1 MNPAAKVGAF
11 TVGGVMALGAT
22 TLSLGNFDFNKDD
35 YTIYAGFKQVIGL
48 EPQAAV
54 RLAGVPIGK
63 VTSIKNDGG
72 GVTVTMDI
80 ESSAKIPD
88 KSSVMVAASGV
99 MGEKFVSIMP
109 SNDTGVYLQNGDYLY
124 GVDEVGMD
132 SMFESLNKVM
142 DKVDTLLISM
152 NNIVGDP
159 TMQKSL
165 IEMSSNMKDAA
176 EHMNGLMN
184 SLESMAKNNEGNVNQ
199 MMSQLN
205 STLNSLNNS
214 MSNLEKFAGD
224 PQTVDDL
231 KSTLAN
237 IKSTTDNI
245 AHIAE
250 NMDSTFGDKKTADN
264 LKDTIQNAK
273 NISERADKML
283 GKVDG
288 AVSKLSSTKVTPSI
302 SELYSGDDHDWNTN
316 FNINL
321 KNDDLNVD
329 VGVEDIGD
337 GNKLNLQVGKFLNSK
352 VNARAGVINGK
363 PGVGLDTYLNKN
375 VKLSAEAFD
384 PNDGSLRLKSQFKI
398 NNSTYL
404 LGEIHNVTD
413 SDDRAA
419 YFGLKKE
426 F

>member
-363 PGVGLDTYLNKN
+363 PGIGLDTYLNKN

-384 PNDGSLRLKSQFKI
+384 PNDGSIRLKSQFKI

-404 LGEIHNVTD
+404 LGELHNVTD